1 MNYRHIYMLI
11 VERAKSE
18 EKLGL
23 RKKGNGEYYE
33 RHHIL
38 PKSLFPLWAKKKSN
52 LVLLT
57 ARENFFCH
65 QLLTKIYSSKEMYSA
80 LWMLSITRKGE
91 KILSL

>member
-1 MNYRHIYMLI
+1 MNYRHIYCKI
-11 VERAKSE
+11 ISYAKSQ

-38 PKSLFPLWAKKKSN
+38 PKSLFPLWVNDKRN

-57 ARENFFCH
+57 AREHFFCH
-65 QLLTKIYSSKEMYSA
+65 KLLYKIFPCKEMSYA
-80 LWMLSITRKGE
+80 LFIWQIVK
-91 KILSL
+91 KKV